1 MINSILKNNHFQL
14 QEIWPICELFS
25 SKENYY
31 TSMEKIQVSPILY
44 GGITQNCFCFECH
57 DKYTGV
63 LPWQLYP
70 MTNEAVYTVKRT
82 TVFRPSIV

>member
-31 TSMEKIQVSPILY
+31 TSMEKITS
-44 GGITQNCFCFECH
+44 ITNSIRWN
-57 DKYTGV
+57 YTK
-63 LPWQLYP
+63 LFLL
-70 MTNEAVYTVKRT
+70 
-82 TVFRPSIV
+82 